1 MAWAGSYRAAP
12 AVQDFT
18 SSATTYSVTK
28 AAGVVAGDLILLWCT
43 GAGYPSTSYT
53 CPGFAAYAATFNA
66 QILSRTADG
75 TEGSTFTVT
84 NVAGSHPAEITQVV
98 IAGPCSID
106 VVGASNK
113 GLTAANPTATGL
125 TVAGPNELLL
135 WFGAAETDSGGTG
148 VAVATTIPSGFT
160 QRLAGT
166 TGTTNMLT
174 ALLCDNTAVAPG
186 ATGSVAATNASTAN
200 DWSAQMVAIQPLA
213 RPQYRATPA
222 VQDYTAAS
230 TYAVNK
236 ATGTVAGDLILLW
249 CAGQNATQVYS
260 CTGFA
265 AASTTG
271 SLSGYGQ
278 LLYRTA
284 DGTESSTF
292 TVAVNN
298 SAAAEITQATIAGPC
313 SIDVIGAWNSGV
325 PSTNPSATGL
335 TVAGANELL
344 LWFGS
349 ADNSSGSTGA
359 AVATS
364 VPSGLTSRVA
374 GTAGTSLRPTAL
386 LCDNTT
392 VAAGATG
399 SVAATNAT
407 SNVWQAQMVAI
418 QPLARPGPYR
428 GTPSFTYTS
437 AGNQSTALSVTKQ
450 SGTAAGDLILLAVAS
465 WTNYAG
471 TGAVGYT
478 SPGFT
483 AGTKVYDSSANFG
496 YQLLYR
502 TADGTEGSTY
512 AVTPSLA
519 AGFTVA
525 QIVIENA
532 VIDVAGTVTV
542 DSGISNTIPITGV
555 TPASNADWLLWIAGA
570 MQNASVLGENP
581 SPPGGMVTQASDPST
596 GVGNVPGMIVAD
608 NEMVGSGATG
618 TLTGATAFN
627 ANSFWAGQQ
636 IAVKRNPA
644 VVSTQGLLLMLM
656 MS

>member
-1 MAWAGSYRAAP
+1 M
-12 AVQDFT
+12 
-18 SSATTYSVTK
+18 
-28 AAGVVAGDLILLWCT
+28 
-43 GAGYPSTSYT
+43 
-53 CPGFAAYAATFNA
+53 
-66 QILSRTADG
+66 
-75 TEGSTFTVT
+75 
-84 NVAGSHPAEITQVV
+84 
-98 IAGPCSID
+98 
-106 VVGASNK
+106 
-113 GLTAANPTATGL
+113 
-125 TVAGPNELLL
+125 
-135 WFGAAETDSGGTG
+135 
-148 VAVATTIPSGFT
+148 
-160 QRLAGT
+160 
-166 TGTTNMLT
+166 
-174 ALLCDNTAVAPG
+174 LLCDNTA
-186 ATGSVAATNASTAN
+186 
-200 DWSAQMVAIQPLA
+200 
-213 RPQYRATPA
+213 
-222 VQDYTAAS
+222 
-230 TYAVNK
+230 
-236 ATGTVAGDLILLW
+236 
-249 CAGQNATQVYS
+249 
-260 CTGFA
+260 
-265 AASTTG
+265 
-271 SLSGYGQ
+271 
-278 LLYRTA
+278 
-284 DGTESSTF
+284 
-292 TVAVNN
+292 
-298 SAAAEITQATIAGPC
+298 
-313 SIDVIGAWNSGV
+313 
-325 PSTNPSATGL
+325 
-335 TVAGANELL
+335 
-344 LWFGS
+344 
-349 ADNSSGSTGA
+349 
-359 AVATS
+359 
-364 VPSGLTSRVA
+364 
-374 GTAGTSLRPTAL
+374 
-386 LCDNTT
+386 

-407 SNVWQAQMVAI
+407 TTGYWDAQMVAI